1 MLKGTRL
8 LCGKLVFKQKVDA
21 NGQPERKKTRCVA
34 QGFRQVPRIDYHETY
49 SLVTKISSI
58 RLICAMAAAYNL
70 ELEQL
75 DVKTAYLNGTLEE
88 TIYMPPPPK
97 ASAHHLMK
105 SGYSDVHSMG

>member
-1 MLKGTRL
+1 
-8 LCGKLVFKQKVDA
+8 
-21 NGQPERKKTRCVA
+21 
-34 QGFRQVPRIDYHETY
+34 
-49 SLVTKISSI
+49 
-58 RLICAMAAAYNL
+58 MAAAYNL